1 MDTETLCNGRACHA
15 TCLCILQNS
24 RSGIAVCI
32 IGNNMMDD
40 DSYGLVGYTGGIR
53 LEFFGDGRL
62 IPNGVVMELC
72 ILFR

>member
-1 MDTETLCNGRACHA
+1 
-15 TCLCILQNS
+15 
-24 RSGIAVCI
+24 
-32 IGNNMMDD
+32 MMDD